1 MNPAV
6 ARRVVLGEQPPLKHE
21 YEDEMDDDMLFT
33 MLEQMGSVAGVYYK
47 EPASFITPK
56 LGPKPVGTLSPID
69 DEDIDTASSG
79 EDIDTASSGE
89 DSDEDIDI
97 FSDEEKKSDSQEQ
110 ADSDSSF
117 DDIFK

>member
-69 DEDIDTASSG
+69 DEDIDTASL
-79 EDIDTASSGE
+79 GE

>member
-33 MLEQMGSVAGVYYK
+33 MLEQMGSVAGVYYT

-56 LGPKPVGTLSPID
+56 LGPLSPID
-69 DEDIDTASSG
+69 DD
-79 EDIDTASSGE
+79 DIDTASSGE